1 MPIHGPLC
9 ARLDGMEFV
18 RPLRW
23 ENAMLRRKLLLIL
36 ALLTVLMLGTALS
49 SVLMMQTVLR
59 DMEHINA
66 AALLGTS
73 ASRTI
78 GEQLDQIE
86 SELDRWSA
94 DTHLADPPT
103 SAASLWA
110 LTNALG
116 QELDALKNSYHIDLG
131 IQGPVP
137 GLAHALSDLEKKI
150 TQATRSDPA
159 NAARLV
165 RESRSLIRQMRLQ
178 VHDLAAFG
186 FEYMKAEQH
195 DLTRRFRWTAISL
208 AIIFVVLMNV
218 SIFVLFRAAALVIR
232 PVDQLLDASRHLARE
247 DYGYRVDI
255 GKNDEFHELAQGFNH
270 LAEQLELNEERKIET
285 LRQVAR
291 TLSHELNNAIAII
304 ELQLRMVSKS
314 PGYDDTS
321 SQQLQRIHDAL
332 RHMNQTV
339 MSLTHVRRVVLM
351 DYIEGVKMLDIKLS
365 TQPDAPPDPDASDE
379 VCTP

>member
-1 MPIHGPLC
+1 
-9 ARLDGMEFV
+9 
-18 RPLRW
+18 
-23 ENAMLRRKLLLIL
+23 MLRRKLLLVL
-36 ALLTVLMLGTALS
+36 ALLTVLMLGTALLS
-49 SVLMMQTVLR
+49 MLMMQGVLR
-59 DMEHINA
+59 DMEHINTV
-66 AALLGTS
+66 ALLGTS

-86 SELDRWSA
+86 TELDRWPA
-94 DTHLADPPT
+94 DRPT
-103 SAASLWA
+103 TDTPTDAASLWA
-110 LTNALG
+110 LTNALE
-116 QELDALKNSYHIDLG
+116 QQLDTLSNSYHMDLG
-131 IQGPVP
+131 VQGPVP
-137 GLAHALSDLEKKI
+137 GLAHALNDLEKKI
-150 TQATRSDPA
+150 AQATRSDPA
-159 NAARLV
+159 NAARLA
-165 RESRSLIRQMRLQ
+165 REARMLTRQMRLR
-178 VHDLAAFG
+178 VHDLAEFG

-232 PVDQLLDASRHLARE
+232 PVDQLLEASRHLARE

-291 TLSHELNNAIAII
+291 TLNHELNNAIGII

-339 MSLTHVRRVVLM
+339 SSLTQVRRVVLM

-365 TQPDAPPDPDASDE
+365 TQPDAPPGSGASDE
-379 VCTP
+379 VCAP